1 MTYRQ
6 FERTAYRCIN
16 AHFANQFRILS
27 TPFKNLY
34 LCTAFRRQ
42 TIPPIGG
49 FMRNK
54 RKKIKIAW
62 YAHDLYDPRIIH
74 ARTAQGERL
83 LLTQCIIPDKR
94 RVKSILYSDGKMHFF
109 SLCRSK
115 LTEVFDN
122 FGLCCRTPGLH
133 CHNGKR
139 GNDYPQMR
147 DYGAWY
153 CHIIVLL
160 TFQGPRPIGD
170 DGKPFEGDH
179 KNGCVTD
186 YSNDNL
192 EWVSKKEN
200 RRRSKV
206 LKALRS
212 IDIDPVQVPYNILD
226 VFLNPKIIS
235 NMSVLTTRLT
245 KLRELHGNLFTVFAP
260 EDFHRWLTMPESEF
274 DQMVSD

>member
-1 MTYRQ
+1 M
-6 FERTAYRCIN
+6 
-16 AHFANQFRILS
+16 RI
-27 TPFKNLY
+27 
-34 LCTAFRRQ
+34 
-42 TIPPIGG
+42 
-49 FMRNK
+49 RNP
-54 RKKIKIAW
+54 KIKIVWFAR
-62 YAHDLYDPRIIH
+62 DLYDPRVIH
-74 ARTAQGERL
+74 ACSADGKQ
-83 LLTQCIIPDKR
+83 LTLTKCVIPDKR
-94 RVKSILYSDGKMHFF
+94 RVKSLLYSDGKMHFF
-109 SLCRSK
+109 SLCRGK

-122 FGLCCRTPGLH
+122 FGISWRTPGMH

-160 TFQGPRPIGD
+160 TFQGPRPIGE

-200 RRRSKV
+200 RRRRKV

-212 IDIDPVQVPYNILD
+212 IDVDPVQVPYNILD
-226 VFLNPKIIS
+226 IFLNPKIIS
-235 NMSVLTTRLT
+235 DMSVLTTRLT
-245 KLRELHGNLFTVFAP
+245 KLRDLLSPLFGGVFTP
-260 EDFHRWLTMPESEF
+260 DDFRRWLTIPEDEF
-274 DQMVSD
+274 DQMISKYHRDPGASSKRNGRSGLRLEGNDRMEWEMTHHMEV

>member
-1 MTYRQ
+1 MHPRQ
-6 FERTAYRCIN
+6 ILPG
-16 AHFANQFRILS
+16 FA
-27 TPFKNLY
+27 PFYPY

-54 RKKIKIAW
+54 RQKIKIAW
-62 YAHDLYDPRIIH
+62 FAYDLYDPRIIH

-83 LLTQCIIPDKR
+83 LLTKCIIPDKR
-94 RVKSILYSDGKMHFF
+94 RVKAILYSDGKRHFF
-109 SLCRSK
+109 SLSRNRIG
-115 LTEVFDN
+115 EVFDR
-122 FGLCCRTPGLH
+122 FAPCCRTQGRH

-139 GNDYPQMR
+139 GNDYPKMR
-147 DYGAWY
+147 DFGDWY
-153 CHIIVLL
+153 CHVIVLL
-160 TFQGPRPIGD
+160 TFQGPRPVDD
-170 DGKPFEGDH
+170 DGHFCEGDH

-186 YSNDNL
+186 YCNDNL

-226 VFLNPKIIS
+226 IFLNPKIIS
-235 NMSVLTTRLT
+235 DMSVLTTRLT

-260 EDFHRWLTMPESEF
+260 EDFRRWLTMPESEF
-274 DQMVSD
+274 DPMVSD

>member
-1 MTYRQ
+1 MHRFSEITSLRDPMPM
-6 FERTAYRCIN
+6 
-16 AHFANQFRILS
+16 RI
-27 TPFKNLY
+27 
-34 LCTAFRRQ
+34 
-42 TIPPIGG
+42 
-49 FMRNK
+49 RNP
-54 RKKIKIAW
+54 KIKIVWFAR
-62 YAHDLYDPRIIH
+62 DLYDPRVIH
-74 ARTAQGERL
+74 ACSADGKQ
-83 LLTQCIIPDKR
+83 LTLTKCFIPDKR
-94 RVKSILYSDGKMHFF
+94 RVKSLLYSDGKMHFF
-109 SLCRSK
+109 SLCRGK

-122 FGLCCRTPGLH
+122 FGISWRTPGMH

-160 TFQGPRPIGD
+160 TFQGPRPIGE

-212 IDIDPVQVPYNILD
+212 IDVDPVQVPYNILD
-226 VFLNPKIIS
+226 IFLNPKIIS
-235 NMSVLTTRLT
+235 DMSVLTTRLT
-245 KLRELHGNLFTVFAP
+245 KLRDLLSPLFGGVFTP
-260 EDFHRWLTMPESEF
+260 DDFRRWLTIPEDEF
-274 DQMVSD
+274 DQMISKYTRVNPHDQMEYDMTHHCEN